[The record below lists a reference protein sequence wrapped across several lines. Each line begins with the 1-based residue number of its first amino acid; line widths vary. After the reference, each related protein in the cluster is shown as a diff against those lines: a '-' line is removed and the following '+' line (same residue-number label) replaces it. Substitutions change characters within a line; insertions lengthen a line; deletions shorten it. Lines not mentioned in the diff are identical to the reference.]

1 MRLGFK
7 TMPQNIDWPAML
19 ETWRELDADPR
30 FESAWLF
37 DHFYPI
43 YGSEEGPC
51 LEAWVALSAL
61 AQATSR
67 IRIGTMVNAAP
78 YRNPGLFADMA
89 STLDVISN
97 GRLELG
103 LGAGWNESEASAYGI
118 ELGTLTQRFD
128 RFEEYLECVVSLL
141 SQPVTNFQGRY
152 YTLTDARNEPKGPQQ
167 PTPPIVIGG
176 AGPRR
181 TMPLVARWADHWNFP
196 GGEVDRFA
204 EVKARL
210 AECCEEIGRD
220 PAEITTSSHLIYRA
234 EDPIEN
240 VLTQAEQY
248 QEAGLD
254 LAILYPFSPI
264 DPASVHQMADTL
276 APLVE
281 TV

>member
-1 MRLGFK
+1 MKLGFK
-7 TMPQNIDWPAML
+7 TMPQNIEWPVML

-30 FESAWLF
+30 YESAWLF

-61 AQATSR
+61 AQATDR

-97 GRLELG
+97 GRLDLG

-118 ELGTLTQRFD
+118 ELGTITERFD

-181 TMPLVARWADHWNFP
+181 TMPLVARSGPTTGTSPAARSPSSPRSRP
-196 GGEVDRFA
+196 GWPNAAKRSA
-204 EVKARL
+204 ATPPRS
-210 AECCEEIGRD
+210 
-220 PAEITTSSHLIYRA
+220 PPHPTSSTEPTTPSKTSSPKPSNIK
-234 EDPIEN
+234 
-240 VLTQAEQY
+240 
-248 QEAGLD
+248 EAGLD

-264 DPASVHQMADTL
+264 NPTSVHEMADAL
-276 APLVE
+276 EPLIRK
-281 TV
+281 